1 VFLAA
6 LVTIVGVPSTAGA
19 AHPPTVFGYYVMW
32 STGTVFLFGIMVGA
46 VALLE
51 LIMLVAGVRSLT
63 RRRYDARSAL
73 ARLQREILVVNR
85 RLDTRF
91 KHQRWADSTD
101 VPAFSRG
108 HGNGGAEAHDGVAG
122 RLIHSRLTR
131 RETETANDQPIDTK

>member
-1 VFLAA
+1 MFLAA

-19 AHPPTVFGYYVMW
+19 AHPPTVFGYHVMW
-32 STGTVFLFGIMVGA
+32 STGTVFLFGIVVGA

-51 LIMLVAGVRSLT
+51 LIMLVAGARSLT

-73 ARLQREILVVNR
+73 ATASNGKSGSSNR

-101 VPAFSRG
+101 VR
-108 HGNGGAEAHDGVAG
+108 V
-122 RLIHSRLTR
+122 LTR
-131 RETETANDQPIDTK
+131 ARQRWRGSPRWRRGSPHPQPTDTARDGNRK